1 MGPELVER
9 RRNRMKNAIGMIE
22 LTSIARGIEA
32 CDYMLKAAQ
41 VDLIRSST
49 VCPGKYMIIIAGET
63 GDIKAAMNE
72 GVKRSGEYLVDTL
85 LIPNI
90 HPQLI
95 PALTAV
101 NQDPKLG
108 AVGVIEFFSVAA
120 AINAADVAAKAA
132 QITLIEVR
140 IGFAIGGKGFV
151 SLTGD
156 VGAVRAAIEAAE
168 KSSELYLQSTVIPR
182 PSPKLFETLL

>member
-1 MGPELVER
+1 
-9 RRNRMKNAIGMIE
+9 MKNAIGMIE

-168 KSSELYLQSTVIPR
+168 KSSELYVQSTVIPR